1 MWGTRLRGTSEFAY
15 KLQVT
20 AEISRLQKHEF
31 FLIGGVSKD
40 KQAFLAPVA
49 VVVDLH

>member
-1 MWGTRLRGTSEFAY
+1 MWGTRLCGASEVAY

-20 AEISRLQKHEF
+20 AEIPRLQKHE

-40 KQAFLAPVA
+40 KQAFLAPLA